1 MTISFKR
8 LGRLGMMCVALVFST
23 TIAAAQDHGTA
34 EEAQAMVAR
43 AIALF
48 DEVGA
53 QATMD
58 AINQDPAP
66 DFLDGDLYV
75 FAYDPAD
82 MISAHAVNQSLVG
95 LPVAGFTDVDGKAFG
110 QEISDQATAEGVW
123 VDYKW
128 VDPVSEEIEQK
139 SSWVVRHK
147 DHVFGVGIYKP

>member
-1 MTISFKR
+1 
-8 LGRLGMMCVALVFST
+8 
-23 TIAAAQDHGTA
+23 
-34 EEAQAMVAR
+34 MVAR